1 MNLRKKI
8 KMMAAVLL
16 ETSDWV
22 SKSNFLD
29 PFSPYG
35 LLS

>member
-1 MNLRKKI
+1 
-8 KMMAAVLL
+8 MMAGVLL

-22 SKSNFLD
+22 SKSNFLN
-29 PFSPYG
+29 PYLPYG